1 MFSRPESLV
10 RLVCWIGSWF
20 GWRLFWPVRAN
31 IFNFPVAVAEQ
42 SIVRVGLSFGSAG
55 AFLLEWGCVA
65 AGVNWGWMNW
75 PGFPAGL
82 F

>member
-1 MFSRPESLV
+1 
-10 RLVCWIGSWF
+10 
-20 GWRLFWPVRAN
+20 LFWPVRAN

-65 AGVNWGWMNW
+65 AGVSWG
-75 PGFPAGL
+75 
-82 F
+82 